1 MTNTNSSSSSS
12 EPPDFTPPNSNDEE
26 MNSPPLIQSQTT
38 LSYSNDHNLLKKT
51 ITNPRKK
58 RTKVMRIDNVS
69 TASTSSNVGVSKP
82 KYSKKPDPSAPKIT
96 RPCTECGKRFWSVK
110 ALFGH
115 MRCHPERQ
123 WRGINPPPNL
133 RQVSSIDHHRI
144 GDDRCDQVSSVTQE
158 DQHVA
163 SCLLLLANAP
173 PLPPPVVVSDQ
184 TIPTSIRTN
193 CGVGFSE
200 SEIRQHQNVVFC
212 CGDNDSPIM
221 DHGAGPSGVNSFK
234 FECSSCKKVFGSHQA
249 LGGHRASHKNVK
261 GCFAINKN
269 IDNAATEDYSSIG
282 GHENRN
288 LDHGDPC
295 RDQQDKMLM
304 ALGHRCSICLR
315 VFPSGQALGG
325 HKRCHWEKGEDPS
338 CQMQGGSESNQQFG
352 AKGASAVDLNLP
364 ALVDQDD
371 HSSSSLTSGLCLDLR
386 LGL

>member
-1 MTNTNSSSSSS
+1 MMMNTNSSSSSS
-12 EPPDFTPPNSNDEE
+12 EPPQYTPPDFTPRNSDDQE
-26 MNSPPLIQSQTT
+26 MNSPRFLQT
-38 LSYSNDHNLLKKT
+38 SFRDSSDHNSPKKT

-58 RTKVMRIDNVS
+58 RTKLMIVDNAAS
-69 TASTSSNVGVSKP
+69 ASTSSNVAKP
-82 KYSKKPDPSAPKIT
+82 KYSKKPDPSAPKISS
-96 RPCTECGKRFWSVK
+96 PCTECGKRFWSVK

-133 RQVSSIDHHRI
+133 RQVSS
-144 GDDRCDQVSSVTQE
+144 SVTEE

-163 SCLLLLANAP
+163 SCLLLLAN
-173 PLPPPVVVSDQ
+173 SD
-184 TIPTSIRTN
+184 
-193 CGVGFSE
+193 
-200 SEIRQHQNVVFC
+200 
-212 CGDNDSPIM
+212 
-221 DHGAGPSGVNSFK
+221 GAGPSGGNSFK

-269 IDNAATEDYSSIG
+269 TDNAATEDYSSIG
-282 GHENRN
+282 GHDNRSA
-288 LDHGDPC
+288 DHEDPC
-295 RDQQDKMLM
+295 RDQQDRMLM
-304 ALGHRCSICLR
+304 ALGHRCSICSR

-338 CQMQGGSESNQQFG
+338 SQMQGGSESNQQFG
-352 AKGASAVDLNLP
+352 ARGASALNLNLP
-364 ALVDQDD
+364 APPEDD

>member
-1 MTNTNSSSSSS
+1 MMNTNSSSSSS
-12 EPPDFTPPNSNDEE
+12 EPPDFTPPNSDDQET
-26 MNSPPLIQSQTT
+26 NSPPFLQT
-38 LSYSNDHNLLKKT
+38 SFRYSNDQNLPKKT
-51 ITNPRKK
+51 ILNPRKK
-58 RTKVMRIDNVS
+58 RTKMMRIDSS
-69 TASTSSNVGVSKP
+69 TIASTSSNVAVTASKP

-133 RQVSSIDHHRI
+133 RQKSTVDHHGI
-144 GDDRCDQVSSVTQE
+144 AGDRCDQDSSVTEE

-173 PLPPPVVVSDQ
+173 HRPDVFDQ
-184 TIPTSIRTN
+184 TKPTRVPTDST
-193 CGVGFSE
+193 VGFSD
-200 SEIRQHQNVVFC
+200 SEIRHHQNVVFC
-212 CGDNDSPIM
+212 CGSNDNPVM

-282 GHENRN
+282 GHDNRN
-288 LDHGDPC
+288 VDHGNPC
-295 RDQQDKMLM
+295 RDHQDKMLM
-304 ALGHRCSICLR
+304 ELGHTCSICLR

-338 CQMQGGSESNQQFG
+338 FQMQGGSESNQQCG
-352 AKGASAVDLNLP
+352 AKGASALDLNLP
-364 ALVDQDD
+364 ALLEDD

>member
-1 MTNTNSSSSSS
+1 MMMNTNSSSSSS
-12 EPPDFTPPNSNDEE
+12 EPPDFTPLNSDDQE
-26 MNSPPLIQSQTT
+26 MNNPQLFHNSIG
-38 LSYSNDHNLLKKT
+38 YSNDQNLPKKT

-58 RTKVMRIDNVS
+58 RTKMMRIDNAA
-69 TASTSSNVGVSKP
+69 TASTSGNVAVAANKP

-133 RQVSSIDHHRI
+133 RQASNVDHQHRI
-144 GDDRCDQVSSVTQE
+144 ADERYDQVSSVTEE

-173 PLPPPVVVSDQ
+173 PPPPIVVSDQ
-184 TIPTSIRTN
+184 TITAGIRTN
-193 CGVGFSE
+193 YAVGFSE
-200 SEIRQHQNVVFC
+200 QEIKQHQNVVFC
-212 CGDNDSPIM
+212 CGNNDSPVM
-221 DHGAGPSGVNSFK
+221 DHGAGTSGVNSYK

-282 GHENRN
+282 NV
-288 LDHGDPC
+288 DHGDPC
-295 RDQQDKMLM
+295 RDQQDKMLV

-338 CQMQGGSESNQQFG
+338 SQTLGGSESNLLVG
-352 AKGASAVDLNLP
+352 AKGASVVDLNMP
-364 ALVDQDD
+364 ALLEDD
-371 HSSSSLTSGLCLDLR
+371 HLSSSLTSGLCLDLR